1 MSRYK
6 YYDDGK
12 NGVVC
17 VSSYA
22 GKKVRAVAK
31 CNPADVFDY
40 EKGAALA
47 KARVDAKIG
56 EKKLKRSNERLVE
69 ALEMLGLAMKYYE
82 DMVDY
87 YKDACEEHAQYH
99 EILNELLEIL

>member
-6 YYDDGK
+6 YYYDDK

-31 CNPADVFDY
+31 CDPADTFEY
-40 EKGAALA
+40 ERGAALA
-47 KARVDAKIG
+47 KARVDVKIG
-56 EKKLKRSNERLVE
+56 KKRVKRARERFDEATEMMHFVSQYFNDMARYLDDATKELAEYNE
-69 ALEMLGLAMKYYE
+69 AL
-82 DMVDY
+82 D
-87 YKDACEEHAQYH
+87 
-99 EILNELLEIL
+99 NLLETL

>member
-12 NGVVC
+12 NGVIC

-22 GKKVRAVAK
+22 GKKVRGVAK
-31 CNPADVFDY
+31 CDPTDTFDY

-47 KARVDAKIG
+47 KARVDVKIG
-56 EKKLKRSNERLVE
+56 EKKFKRSYECLME
-69 ALEMLGLAMKYYE
+69 AGEMLAMARDYFN

-87 YKDACEEHAQYH
+87 HSDASKELTRYNET
-99 EILNELLEIL
+99 LSELLKTL